1 MDKLLTI
8 KQVSETLNVSQET
21 LRIWDRDGKLPSVR
35 SQGGHRRWRESDIL
49 TYMGSETEK
58 EEVVSSKVVC
68 IYGRVSSHDQKQKGD
83 LDRQL
88 QRLSE
93 HCAKKKYRVES
104 ILKDV
109 GSGLSD
115 SRKGLLKL
123 LNLVVEKKIGKVVI
137 EHRDRL
143 TRFQYGL
150 FEFFFKSYGVDIE
163 VIEKKDDIRQEE
175 ELVEDMLSLIASFSG
190 RLYGRRSAKNRKK
203 KVDLEVEV

>member
-1 MDKLLTI
+1 MDKLLNI
-8 KQVSETLNVSQET
+8 GQVAETLNVSQET
-21 LRIWDRDGKLPSVR
+21 LRIWDREGKLPSVR
-35 SQGGHRRWRESDIL
+35 SEGGHRRWRESDIL
-49 TYMGSETEK
+49 AYMGTESQ
-58 EEVVSSKVVC
+58 EEKPSKMVC
-68 IYGRVSSHDQKQKGD
+68 IYGRVSSHDQKQHGD
-83 LDRQL
+83 LDRQC

-93 HCAKKKYRVES
+93 YCAKKKYHVDS

-163 VIEKKDDIRQEE
+163 VIEKKADQNEDE

-190 RLYGRRSAKNRKK
+190 KVHGRRSAKRRKK
-203 KVDLEVEV
+203 QLEELIV

>member
-1 MDKLLTI
+1 MDRLLTI

-21 LRIWDRDGKLPSVR
+21 LRTWDRDGKLPSVR

-49 TYMGSETEK
+49 SYMGSEI
-58 EEVVSSKVVC
+58 EEEEPVSSKVVC
-68 IYGRVSSHDQKQKGD
+68 IYGRVSSHDQKQHGD

-93 HCAKKKYRVES
+93 HCVKKKYRVES

-150 FEFFFKSYGVDIE
+150 FEFFFKSYGVEIE
-163 VIEKKDDIRQEE
+163 VVEKKDVGEDE
-175 ELVEDMLSLIASFSG
+175 ELVEDIMMLMASFSG
-190 RLYGRRSAKNRKK
+190 KLYGRRSAKNRRKQS
-203 KVDLEVEV
+203 E